1 MTYKG
6 KEIKE
11 PTIEM
16 ISEYISKMGFGF
28 SANEFI
34 EYYSKRN
41 WLTRKGQPI
50 KTLESAINSYNGS
63 VYLRLSG
70 QERTEKAKQF
80 VDNNLEK
87 FEKVMDDIF
96 DTNPVLYARLYMDLH
111 KHVKGTVTDEIKDFS
126 AMPKESALYEL
137 EKRVINYR
145 VALDELIDWADKKGY
160 KKATDARIRFA
171 DIKADHL
178 RHLKLY
184 QSELDKILV
193 TLRA

>member
-34 EYYSKRN
+34 VYYSKRN

-63 VYLRLSG
+63 VYLRQSKS
-70 QERTEKAKQF
+70 ERLAKTRHF
-80 VDNNLEK
+80 LEDNKGRFNE
-87 FEKVMDDIF
+87 VMDNIF
-96 DTNPVLYARLYMDLH
+96 DTDPSLYVRLYIDLH
-111 KHVKGTVTDEIKDFS
+111 NTTKGETKDVDNFC
-126 AMPKESALYEL
+126 AMPKESAMYEL

-160 KKATDARIRFA
+160 KKASDARIRFTE
-171 DIKADHL
+171 IKAEHL
-178 RHLKLY
+178 RNLKSY
-184 QSELDKILV
+184 QSELDKILA